1 MGGFGCLGGFRSLW
15 IAYVAAALCLGVIG
29 LIAWVW
35 LMFGLL
41 WLLRWLFCVSLVR
54 CWCVCAGLG
63 IVAFCGGLGLGC
75 LLLFV
80 AVG

>member
-1 MGGFGCLGGFRSLW
+1 MGCVVGGGFGCLGGFRSLW

-41 WLLRWLFCVSLVR
+41 WLLC
-54 CWCVCAGLG
+54 
-63 IVAFCGGLGLGC
+63 
-75 LLLFV
+75 
-80 AVG
+80 